1 MGIEIDFLP
10 VGNGEKSGDA
20 IALRFGNLFGSR
32 NEQIVMVV
40 DGGTQDSGQALVE
53 HIRAYYGTD
62 TVDIVLSTH
71 PDGDHASGL
80 NVVMDEL
87 VVGQLWMHRPWEH
100 CTDISELFYDG
111 RITDDSIS
119 DGLRED
125 LEHAWELEKIARRK
139 RIRIVEPFCD
149 GEVNRILPGNV
160 AVLGPSLEFYE
171 GLLPHFRDMPEV
183 NEAVLAYLRKAMNS
197 FAEGVSNL
205 ATKIAEGWGYETL
218 ADPEED
224 ATSAENNSSTV
235 VLIGYENHQLL
246 LTGDAGVPALE
257 KAADFAEFHGIDLR
271 AVDFSQIPHHGSKR
285 NVGPG
290 ILDRIL
296 GPKLSA
302 RSLTKS
308 AFVSAAK
315 KGMPKHPAK
324 KVTNAYQRR
333 GFKVVATQGTTKH
346 FHRNAPARQG
356 WTTADLVPFF
366 TEVDE

>member
-20 IALRFGNLFGSR
+20 IALRFGNLFGRR

-100 CTDISELFYDG
+100 CTDISELFHDG

-183 NEAVLAYLRKAMNS
+183 NEALLAYLRKAMNS

-224 ATSAENNSSTV
+224 ATSAENNSSTI

-271 AVDFSQIPHHGSKR
+271 AVKFSQIPHHGSKR
-285 NVGPG
+285 NIGPD

-296 GPKLSA
+296 GPKLPI
-302 RSLTKS
+302 RSQNKT

-333 GFKVVATQGTTKH
+333 GAKVLATQGSKKWH
-346 FHRNAPARQG
+346 YLNAPVRG
-356 WTTADLVPFF
+356 DFVPVQPLPFYS
-366 TEVDE
+366 EVDE